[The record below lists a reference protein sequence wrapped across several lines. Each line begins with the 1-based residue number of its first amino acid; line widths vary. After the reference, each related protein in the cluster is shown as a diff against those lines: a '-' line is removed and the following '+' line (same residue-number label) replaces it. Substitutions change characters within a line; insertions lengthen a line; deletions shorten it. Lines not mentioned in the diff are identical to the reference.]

1 MNMIRPATHAD
12 LEQIERLIQPYIA
25 DFAIS
30 REGEEKFS
38 SASILK
44 LLNTEQVHYYVY
56 EQNEAILGIIAYKE
70 PAHLVHFFVDIAVQQ
85 QGIGRKLWNYVVAEL
100 QENITV
106 ISVNSSCYAQPIYQK
121 FGFKAVSEVIEA
133 HGLRFVMMQKNTT
146 AENKKAPEGAV

>member
-1 MNMIRPATHAD
+1 MIRLATHAD

-30 REGEEKFS
+30 CEGEEKFS
-38 SASILK
+38 SAIILK
-44 LLNTEQVHYYVY
+44 LLNTPQVHYYVY
-56 EQNEAILGIIAYKE
+56 EQNETVLGIIAYKE
-70 PAHLVHFFVDIAVQQ
+70 PAHIVHFFVDTAVQK

-133 HGLRFVMMQKNTT
+133 HGLRFVMMQKNRV
-146 AENKKAPEGAV
+146 AQNKKAPEGAV

>member
-1 MNMIRPATHAD
+1 MIRQATHTD

-38 SASILK
+38 PAAILK

-56 EQNEAILGIIAYKE
+56 EQNESILGIIAYKE
-70 PAHLVHFFVDIAVQQ
+70 PAHLVHFFVDITVQK

-100 QENITV
+100 QENITT

-121 FGFKAVSEVIEA
+121 FGFETVSEVIEA
-133 HGLRFVMMQKNTT
+133 YGLRFVMMQKSRT
-146 AENKKAPEGAV
+146 AEKKKAPEGAV

>member
-1 MNMIRPATHAD
+1 MNMIRLATHAD

-38 SASILK
+38 SAIILR
-44 LLNTEQVHYYVY
+44 LLNTPQVHYYVY
-56 EQNEAILGIIAYKE
+56 EQHETVLGIIAYKE
-70 PAHLVHFFVDIAVQQ
+70 PGHIVHFFVDTTVQK
-85 QGIGRKLWNYVVAEL
+85 QGIGRKLWNYVAAEL

-133 HGLRFVMMQKNTT
+133 HGLRFVMMQKNRT
-146 AENKKAPEGAV
+146 AQNKKAPEGAV

>member
-1 MNMIRPATHAD
+1 MIRPATHTD

-38 SASILK
+38 SAAILK
-44 LLNTEQVHYYVY
+44 LLNTEQVHYYVC
-56 EQNEAILGIIAYKE
+56 EQNEVILGIIAYKE
-70 PAHLVHFFVDIAVQQ
+70 PAHLVHFFVDIAVQK
-85 QGIGRKLWNYVVAEL
+85 QGIGRKLWNYVIAEL
-100 QENITV
+100 QENITT

-121 FGFKAVSEVIEA
+121 FGFETVSEVIEA
-133 HGLRFVMMQKNTT
+133 YGLRYVMMQKSRT

>member
-38 SASILK
+38 SATILK
-44 LLNTEQVHYYVY
+44 LLNTQQVHYYVY
-56 EQNEAILGIIAYKE
+56 EQNETILGIIAYKE
-70 PAHLVHFFVDIAVQQ
+70 PAHLVHFFVDIAVQK
-85 QGIGRKLWNYVVAEL
+85 QGIGRKLWNYVIAEL

-121 FGFKAVSEVIEA
+121 FGFEAISEVIEA

-146 AENKKAPEGAV
+146 A

>member
-1 MNMIRPATHAD
+1 MIRPATHAD

-38 SASILK
+38 SAIILR
-44 LLNTEQVHYYVY
+44 LLNTQQVHYYVY
-56 EQNEAILGIIAYKE
+56 EQNETILGIIAYKE
-70 PAHLVHFFVDIAVQQ
+70 PAHLVHFFVDTTVQK

-133 HGLRFVMMQKNTT
+133 HGLRFVMMKKNTT

>member
-1 MNMIRPATHAD
+1 MIRPATHTD

-38 SASILK
+38 SAAILK
-44 LLNTEQVHYYVY
+44 LLNTEQVHYYVC
-56 EQNEAILGIIAYKE
+56 EQNESILGIIAYKE
-70 PAHLVHFFVDIAVQQ
+70 PAHLVHFFVDIAVQK

-100 QENITV
+100 QENITT

-121 FGFKAVSEVIEA
+121 FGFETVSEVIEA
-133 HGLRFVMMQKNTT
+133 HGLRFVMMQKSSTT
-146 AENKKAPEGAV
+146 ENKKAPEGAV

>member
-1 MNMIRPATHAD
+1 MIRPATHRD
-12 LEQIERLIQPYIA
+12 LEQIERLIQLYIA

-38 SASILK
+38 SAAILK

-56 EQNEAILGIIAYKE
+56 EQNESILGIIAYKE
-70 PAHLVHFFVDIAVQQ
+70 PAHLVHFFVDFAVQK

-100 QENITV
+100 QENITT

-121 FGFKAVSEVIEA
+121 FGFETVSEVIEA
-133 HGLRFVMMQKNTT
+133 HGLRFVMMQKSRT